1 MFGLQPRFR
10 CQTSMGSCLERRP
23 ERSIHQ
29 KLFTLRYYTWQN
41 LSTCEVTP
49 SGHRGGSPLNLPSA
63 TLGAEEVPLWTC
75 LLLPWAQRRFTFE
88 LAFCYPGCRG
98 GSPLNLPSATL
109 GAEEVHLWTCLL
121 LPWAQKR
128 FSIYLW
134 PVWLHLVPTVSAFCA
149 KSLIFLVIGQATSI
163 RSMSQYSQN
172 MRL

>member
-41 LSTCEVTP
+41 LSRLAK
-49 SGHRGGSPLNLPSA
+49 SHPLG
-63 TLGAEEVPLWTC
+63 TEEVHLWTC
-75 LLLPWAQRRFTFE
+75 LLLPWAQRRFPFE
-88 LAFCYPGCRG
+88 LAFCYPERRG

-121 LPWAQKR
+121 LPSAQKR
-128 FSIYLW
+128 FTFEL
-134 PVWLHLVPTVSAFCA
+134 AFCYP
-149 KSLIFLVIGQATSI
+149 GRR
-163 RSMSQYSQN
+163 RSSVFICGLSGYTWSRQWAHFVPKVWFFWW
-172 MRL
+172 